1 MHVAHK
7 LKVGFFYL
15 SRKSSEMAGDS
26 KGPASVAVVQNSL
39 STNLTRRERLEEM
52 LAATCTALVIAE

>member
-1 MHVAHK
+1 
-7 LKVGFFYL
+7 
-15 SRKSSEMAGDS
+15 MAGDS